1 MSETEIDR
9 PNHRVCMIVQ
19 QRDVKGGIAAVTE
32 GYYGSRLCSD
42 YDITF
47 IESYCDG
54 SKFAK
59 LKKVMKAYRQFNR
72 LLNSD
77 NRPEL
82 VHMHTSFGPSFYR
95 SVLFINK
102 AASAGIPIVNHIHGA
117 DFDEFY
123 RNASENKKKK
133 IRKIYGKCDEIVTL
147 SDEWKDMIAET
158 TDADKIH
165 VICNYSMPQA
175 KEEIEHIAEKRYND
189 HQVLFLGEIGK
200 RKGAYDLPDI
210 ITAVCEKDPNVEFV
224 IAGEGSAKEDV
235 QRLIQKSYIDNVR
248 FPGWVRG
255 AEKKKLL
262 MESSVYFLPSYQEG
276 MPMSILDAM
285 GYGLP
290 VVSTDIGG
298 IPQIVRNSDDG
309 ENGIL
314 CRPGDKDAMADALL
328 SYLTDEKLQHA
339 AGVKSLEIVKNEYS
353 LEKHIDKIE
362 DVYSKLLVD
371 V

>member
-1 MSETEIDR
+1 MRKHKI
-9 PNHRVCMIVQ
+9 CMIVQ

-54 SKFAK
+54 SKSAK
-59 LKKVMKAYRQFNR
+59 LQKALKAYRQFHK
-72 LLNSD
+72 LINSD
-77 NRPEL
+77 ARPEL

-95 SVLFINK
+95 SIPFINM
-102 AASAGIPIVNHIHGA
+102 AVSAGVPVVNHIHGA
-117 DFDEFY
+117 EFDAFY
-123 RNASENKKKK
+123 RNASKCKKKR
-133 IRKIYGKCDEIVTL
+133 IRKIYGKCDEIIVL

-158 TDADKIH
+158 TDPAKIH
-165 VICNYSMPQA
+165 VICNYSIPQD
-175 KEEIEHIAEKRYND
+175 KDDIEHASSTRYNN
-189 HQVLFLGEIGK
+189 HQILFLGEIGK

-210 ITAVCEKDPNVEFV
+210 VAKVCEKDPQAEFA
-224 IAGEGSAKEDV
+224 ICGEGSAKEEV
-235 QRLIQKSYIDNVR
+235 QRKIQKSYIDNVR

-285 GYGLP
+285 GYGLS
-290 VVSTDIGG
+290 VVSTDVGG
-298 IPQIVRNSDDG
+298 IPKIVRDG
-309 ENGIL
+309 ENGTI
-314 CRPGDKDAMADALL
+314 CRPGDKDEMAKALL
-328 SYLTDEKLQHA
+328 RYLSNEKLQHD
-339 AGVKSLEIVKNEYS
+339 AGMMSLEIVENEYS
-353 LEKHIDKIE
+353 LKKHIDKIE

-371 V
+371 MGAS

>member
-1 MSETEIDR
+1 MNIAGDVQK
-9 PNHRVCMIVQ
+9 HKICMIVQ

-32 GYYGSRLCSD
+32 GYYGSKLCSD

-59 LKKVMKAYRQFNR
+59 LKKFMKAYREFKK
-72 LLNSD
+72 LLQSYE
-77 NRPEL
+77 RPEL

-95 SVLFINK
+95 SALFINK

-123 RNASENKKKK
+123 RNASENKKKM
-133 IRKIYGKCDEIVTL
+133 IRKIYEKCDEIVTL

-165 VICNYSMPQA
+165 VICNYSIPQA

-210 ITAVCEKDPNVEFV
+210 VATVCEKDSNAEFV

-255 AEKKKLL
+255 AEKEKLL

-290 VVSTDIGG
+290 VVSTDTGG

-309 ENGIL
+309 GNGML

-328 SYLTDEKLQHA
+328 RYLTDEKLQHT
-339 AGVKSLEIVKNEYS
+339 AGLKSLEIVENEYS

>member
-1 MSETEIDR
+1 MSETLIDR
-9 PNHRVCMIVQ
+9 AKHRVCMIVQ

-32 GYYGSRLCSD
+32 GYYGSKLCSD

-59 LKKVMKAYRQFNR
+59 LKKFMKAYREFKK
-72 LLNSD
+72 LLQSYE
-77 NRPEL
+77 RPEL

-95 SVLFINK
+95 SALFINK
-102 AASAGIPIVNHIHGA
+102 AASSGIPIVNHIHGA

-123 RNASENKKKK
+123 RNASEKKKKK
-133 IRKIYGKCDEIVTL
+133 IRNIYGKCDEIVTL

-165 VICNYSMPQA
+165 VICNYSIPQA
-175 KEEIEHIAEKRYND
+175 KEEIEHIAEKRYNN

-200 RKGAYDLPDI
+200 RKGAYDLPDVI
-210 ITAVCEKDPNVEFV
+210 ASVCEKDPNAGFV
-224 IAGEGSAKEDV
+224 IAGEGSAKEEV
-235 QRLIQKSYIDNVR
+235 QRLIHKSCIDNVR

-262 MESSVYFLPSYQEG
+262 TESSVYFLPSYQEG

-290 VVSTDIGG
+290 IVSTDVGG
-298 IPQIVRNSDDG
+298 IPKIVWDG
-309 ENGIL
+309 ENGAI
-314 CRPGDKDAMADALL
+314 CRPGDKDKMAKALL
-328 SYLTDEKLQHA
+328 RYLSNEKLQHD
-339 AGVKSLEIVKNEYS
+339 AGMKSLEIVENEYS

-362 DVYSKLLVD
+362 QVYSELLIKR
-371 V
+371 